1 MAPDRRSR
9 FAVALGLAVAALAP
23 CDAGRA
29 DASSGMRVLELFTSQ
44 GCPRCPPADRLIT
57 DLAREPKTIALSYS
71 VNTWDFAGWRDTLAE
86 QEFTRRQHAY
96 AAARGDRRVFTPQVI
111 VDGVQAEAGADRAAI
126 QHAAETLA
134 ADDSVMRIPL
144 DLTESGGRLHIAVGA
159 ASAETGPASIL
170 ILRVARQKT
179 VDIDRGANSG
189 QSVTYTNAVR
199 ALQKIG
205 DWSGKPESF
214 DLVELKA
221 DDEGYV
227 VLLQAGTPE
236 KPGAILAAAKSG
248 L

>member
-1 MAPDRRSR
+1 
-9 FAVALGLAVAALAP
+9 
-23 CDAGRA
+23 
-29 DASSGMRVLELFTSQ
+29 
-44 GCPRCPPADRLIT
+44 
-57 DLAREPKTIALSYS
+57 
-71 VNTWDFAGWRDTLAE
+71 
-86 QEFTRRQHAY
+86 
-96 AAARGDRRVFTPQVI
+96 
-111 VDGVQAEAGADRAAI
+111 
-126 QHAAETLA
+126 
-134 ADDSVMRIPL
+134 
-144 DLTESGGRLHIAVGA
+144 
-159 ASAETGPASIL
+159 
-170 ILRVARQKT
+170 LRVARQKT

-205 DWSGKPESF
+205 DWKGKPESF